1 MHVVPHYTVKALV
14 AISYLPHMISFK
26 TNLAENFK
34 DIWLS
39 IAACVRL
46 FLNKWKCCFLQAS
59 AVGAV
64 QVEQTFEKPVQPA
77 NYFYVGFPCF

>member
-1 MHVVPHYTVKALV
+1 MWYHTVKVLV

-39 IAACVRL
+39 IAACARL
-46 FLNKWKCCFLQAS
+46 FSNKRKSCFLQVG
-59 AVGAV
+59 AVEAV
-64 QVEQTFEKPVQPA
+64 QVEESPLTTLSRSYEFR
-77 NYFYVGFPCF
+77 